1 MNRLVSN
8 TCDSLPLRQ
17 PTYLYT
23 MSAFVNVALPVPK
36 TDVFTYALPDNVV
49 AVRGSRVLVPLGRRT
64 VTGTIVAV
72 DVAGRDD
79 ARTVLEV
86 LDDAPS
92 FPPNVL
98 TLTRRIADYYMC
110 SWGEV
115 LNAALPSGLSPS
127 SVVRIRLLRTVSDA
141 DLDDIARRAP
151 KRAALLSAL
160 RDHIGDV
167 TVAYLQ
173 KKLRSTIV
181 SDQLLALQTDGWV
194 EVRSS
199 VEREVRTRTQRV
211 YTIAPELVHDE
222 NLLRETL
229 DTLDKRAPKQSLLLG
244 ILYLAHIRDDGA
256 IPKSSLLSEEG
267 ASATALEG
275 LVAKKLA
282 LCEEVAVEIEDARD
296 SFGGPASARGGVLAQ
311 KNESDLPLT
320 DEQQTA
326 VDAIVNG
333 SGVFLLDGVTGSGK
347 TLVYQRAI
355 TALISKGK
363 RALVLVPEIA
373 LTPQLGDRF
382 RRMFGDDVVMIHS
395 RLGVGERARAWK
407 RIRDGEAR
415 VVLGAR
421 SAVFAPLQ
429 DLGIIVVDEE
439 HEPSYKQDDPAPRYH
454 GRDAAVLRGSIEQCT
469 VVLGSATPSL
479 ESIQNT
485 RTGRYQLLRLT
496 HRADHAVMPI
506 VRTIDLREARKERTM
521 HNAFSEEMLKSIQQR
536 IEKKEGS
543 LIFLNRRGYSV
554 QLLCEDC
561 GDSPTCPNC
570 DVSLTYHK
578 TSFALRCHYCGF
590 AEPARTICHVCG
602 GTDLRESGL
611 GTQRVEEE
619 LIALLSAK
627 GPLRAG
633 SVQRM
638 DADTTSKRNAHRKL
652 LEAFATGEID
662 VLVGTQMIAKGL
674 DIPRVTFV
682 GVVNADHSL
691 HMSDFRAAERTAQLL
706 IQVAGRAGRTAE
718 KPGEVLIQTSSPD
731 HPAIQA
737 AVKGDM
743 RTALIDVELALR
755 NETKYPPFTRF
766 IVIEISGF
774 DEALVDDRAN
784 VLAALIPPHTD
795 YMMRH
800 PPVHPPI
807 ARLRNRYRRVIVIRN
822 FKERDPSGALCRSLL
837 TNAINAYSSSHGTSA
852 VRVTI
857 DIDANGSL

>member
-1 MNRLVSN
+1 MNRLVCPSGA
-8 TCDSLPLRQ
+8 P
-17 PTYLYT
+17 YLYT
-23 MSAFVNVALPVPK
+23 MSVFVNVALPVPK
-36 TDVFTYALPDNVV
+36 ADVFTYALPDDVV

-64 VTGTIVAV
+64 VTGTIVEV

-79 ARTVLEV
+79 ARMVLEV

-92 FPPNVL
+92 FPTNVL

-127 SVVRIRLLRTVSDA
+127 SVVRIRLLRIVSDA

-160 RDHIGDV
+160 RDHVGDV

-199 VEREVRTRTQRV
+199 VEREARTRTQRV
-211 YTIAPELVHDE
+211 YSIAPELVQHEDR
-222 NLLRETL
+222 LRETL
-229 DTLDKRAPKQSLLLG
+229 DTLDKRAPKQSLILG
-244 ILYLAHIRDDGA
+244 ILYLAHIRNDGA
-256 IPKSSLLSEEG
+256 MPKSTLLDEEG
-267 ASATALEG
+267 ASASALEG
-275 LVAKKLA
+275 LVAKGLA
-282 LCEEVAVEIEDARD
+282 TVEEIEFDVDAEGAFV
-296 SFGGPASARGGVLAQ
+296 STSLAPR
-311 KNESDLPLT
+311 NEADLPLT
-320 DEQQTA
+320 DEQQQA
-326 VDAIVNG
+326 VDSIIGG

-355 TALISKGK
+355 AAVLHQGK
-363 RALVLVPEIA
+363 RALVLVPEIS

-382 RRMFGDDVVMIHS
+382 KRMFGDDVAMIHS
-395 RLGVGERARAWK
+395 RLGVGERARTWK

-421 SAVFAPLQ
+421 SAVFVPLQ
-429 DLGIIVVDEE
+429 DVGLIIVDEE

-479 ESIQNT
+479 ESIQNA
-485 RTGRYQLLRLT
+485 RTGRYYHLRLT
-496 HRADHAVMPI
+496 HRADHAVMPV
-506 VRTIDLREARKERTM
+506 VRTIDIREARKERTM

-536 IEKKEGS
+536 IERKEGS
-543 LIFLNRRGYSV
+543 LVFLNRRGYSV

-561 GDSPTCPNC
+561 GDSPSCPNC

-578 TSFALRCHYCGF
+578 ASFALRCHYCGF
-590 AEPARTICHVCG
+590 SEPARTICHVCG

-619 LIALLSAK
+619 LIALLTSRMSAPAPADLSSAK
-627 GPLRAG
+627 GPLREG

-638 DADTTSKRNAHRKL
+638 DADTTGKRNAHRKL
-652 LEAFATGEID
+652 LEAFAKGDID

-674 DIPRVTFV
+674 DIARVTFV

-706 IQVAGRAGRTAE
+706 IQVAGRAGRTAA

-731 HPAIQA
+731 HPSIQA
-737 AVKGDM
+737 AVTNDM
-743 RTALIDVELALR
+743 RPFVDAELALR

-784 VLAALIPPHTD
+784 VIAALIPPYTD

-822 FKERDPSGALCRSLL
+822 FKDADPSGALCRSLL
-837 TNAINAYSSSHGTSA
+837 RNAIEAYSDEHATSA

-857 DIDANGSL
+857 DIDASGTL